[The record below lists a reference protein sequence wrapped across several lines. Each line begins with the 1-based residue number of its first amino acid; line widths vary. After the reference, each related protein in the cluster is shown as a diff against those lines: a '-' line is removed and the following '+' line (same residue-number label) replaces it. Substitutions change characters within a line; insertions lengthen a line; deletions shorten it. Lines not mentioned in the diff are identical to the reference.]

1 MHSDKP
7 KLNTAE
13 AAEYIGVT
21 KGTLEVWRCNRVKHQ
36 PPYFKLGRKVVYSRE
51 LLDEYLNSRR
61 N

>member
-1 MHSDKP
+1 MPED

-13 AAEYIGVT
+13 AAAYIGVT

-36 PPYFKLGRKVVYSRE
+36 PPYYKLGRKVVYSKQ
-51 LLDEYLNSRR
+51 LLDEYLNGRR